1 MGMVLYVRRLGEDAI
16 PGDPDEFGEFFFDE
30 GAEDAG
36 DLIDFDKAW
45 HALHFV
51 LTGSA
56 DGTDSPLSLL
66 LGKGEP
72 AGEDGGYGPPLLVS
86 AAEMRQFHEAL
97 AGLSDEDLRQRYDP
111 RAMLAA
117 DVYLADALA
126 EEEDGWDYV
135 AQGIPALRRLAE
147 RCAQQ
152 NSGAIIF
159 IS

>member
-1 MGMVLYVRRLGEDAI
+1 MGMVLYVRRLAEEAI
-16 PGDPDEFGEFFFDE
+16 PEDPDEFDEFFFDE
-30 GAEDAG
+30 DAEAAG

-45 HALHFV
+45 HALHFL

-72 AGEDGGYGPPLLVS
+72 VGEDGGYGPPLMVP
-86 AAEMRQFHEAL
+86 AAGMRRFHEAL
-97 AGLSDEDLRQRYDP
+97 AALSDEDLRRRYDP
-111 RAMLAA
+111 QAMLAA
-117 DVYLADALA
+117 DVYLADSLA
-126 EEEDGWDYV
+126 DEEDGWDYV

-147 RCAQQ
+147 RCVQQ